1 MSKLASY
8 SSSGAGEVELSRL
21 AVELVGG
28 LLEVLHEV
36 GHIVVVI
43 PRARFT
49 PREVARDLLEL
60 VQVFLPQLV
69 DDAREQVL
77 QLCCGVVL
85 CVGRR

>member
-1 MSKLASY
+1 MRCRKIG
-8 SSSGAGEVELSRL
+8 SGGN
-21 AVELVGG
+21 LVGG

-43 PRARFT
+43 PRARFA

-60 VQVFLPQLV
+60 VQVLLSELI

-77 QLCCGVVL
+77 QFCWLCAVEYV
-85 CVGRR
+85 RRRGGLGLRGWV